1 MKRLNIAP
9 DGTATYTV
17 ADGKTATLNLHEV
30 FGFDKAHD
38 LAKKAIAFA
47 VGHVLRNATAGK
59 MDNLDEAHKAVIER
73 ADALRAGKWTAHKE
87 SGEAGESR
95 TSLLAQALAIVMKV
109 EAKDAAEFISNEIR
123 TALEEKGIDVDA
135 DSDELTPEQKSERRK
150 LANAVRK
157 SISDD
162 PAVAVQLTSL
172 KASAAAAKAA
182 DALKAAEGKTSK
194 FA

>member
-17 ADGKTATLNLHEV
+17 ADGKLATLNLNSV
-30 FGFDKAHD
+30 FGFDKVGE
-38 LAKKAIAFA
+38 LAQKAIAFA

-59 MDNLDEAHKAVIER
+59 MEDVAAAHAAVVER
-73 ADALRAGKWTAHKE
+73 ATALANGKWTAHKE

-135 DSDELTPEQKSERRK
+135 DSDELTPEEKSNRRK
-150 LANAVRK
+150 IANAVRK

-162 PAVAVQLTSL
+162 PAVAVQLTAL
-172 KASAAAAKAA
+172 KATAAQTKAA
-182 DALKAAEGKTSK
+182 EALKAAEGKTSK